1 MEEGNVMKKENDRK
15 DLLIDDMYPPEEVEL
30 TPEEIKKIRNYIK
43 ALTIFI

>member
-30 TPEEIKKIRNYIK
+30 TPEEIKKIDEELKKLGI
-43 ALTIFI
+43 I